1 MIDHLQDSH
10 RLLVGLPKIIDE
22 SQKVMNDIIS
32 LLIWSKEVAINPGK
46 LYFKKNVSAFFF
58 GHQKNLN

>member
-1 MIDHLQDSH
+1 MTDHLQDSH

-46 LYFKKNVSAFFF
+46 LYFKKNV
-58 GHQKNLN
+58 